1 MYAVFRGTQ
10 KKREGKEMA
19 KKKITRFLAGILCG
33 VMIFTSSGAEQFVY
47 AVQEQ
52 SAVEEEGS
60 LTENPDGENEDPQ
73 GEETEQT
80 PEEGENP
87 GEEENGDGESS
98 QEGENQEEESEPE
111 ESDSQEDENE
121 PEAEEGL
128 SDNSSEKPEEE
139 QDSDQD
145 GEERVSLDEKG
156 NIASGIVDEDY
167 GHIEW
172 VIDSKGALTVTG
184 TGDFAPVGISPRDTY
199 IPWNKFRTSI
209 TSAKVAV
216 NGMTDTSYMFYG
228 CSKVTEIDL
237 KDLNTSLVTDMS
249 AMFSGCSSLIDLDI
263 ANFNTSEVKKMG
275 SMFRYCECLKELD
288 LSKFDTS
295 KVENMWYMFSGC
307 SGLTSLDLSMFDTS
321 NVSYMDHMFLGC
333 SSLAKLNL
341 GDFATSN
348 VTDMGNMFSG
358 CKNLKQLDVSK
369 FDTSNVRYMNKMFY
383 ECESLGSLNVSN
395 FDTGKVLDMSAMFF
409 HCETVTNLDVSNFN
423 TKNTTDMSAMFCHCE
438 SLTKLDVSNFDT
450 SKVTDMCEMFDFCNN
465 LISLDI
471 SGFNTSKVK
480 NMGEMF
486 SWCGKLTSIDVSG
499 FDTSKVTST
508 TSMFNGCS
516 NLEKLDVSGFNTGM
530 VKNMNDMFNDCR
542 KIKSL
547 DVSNFSTSNVMSM
560 AGMFSDCKSLKNL
573 DVSNFDTN
581 NVMSMSGMFKNCCD
595 LEELK
600 VNGFDTKNVSAM
612 SYMFMGCKSLL
623 NLDLS
628 KFDMNQ
634 ITNTLAKD
642 MLKDC
647 DNLQQLRNPCNVKV
661 CVVLPGDS
669 TDIWYQSDGTVVKEL
684 PQNLPYSVTLG
695 KNFIPEEFG
704 EEGKVAYKQYILGVY
719 DENLKTPIEN
729 VLVSV
734 NGKCYK
740 TDKNGN
746 IEFSE
751 VKPQISNVV
760 FSKDGYE
767 KQEQDLEFTKM
778 QKVDIYMKPQ
788 PNAGLRVRVPDLN
801 MSAPMKCSVDVGG
814 QKIPWLDMDF
824 SLSSNKWKGDREG
837 VSPSLPV
844 KISYD
849 ENTKLTKILVG
860 FAEKD
865 AQGDVNKESYENM
878 KNLCKWVGN
887 KKNVQAVE
895 KFMKQHGMIQDAKMS
910 GISVS
915 STMMGYIDYD
925 QISNE
930 IVDSGM
936 IVAMSGSGT
945 ISYRPQ
951 YTGGVFYVKATLTMS
966 AQGTLLVEWSEEGTS
981 MVGQLDLGQALGIAG
996 GVGTSSAHIEVG
1008 AEGAL
1013 GEKIMIPFIN
1023 AKESLTI
1030 TANATV
1036 YAEVKLFIISAK
1048 KKHKY
1053 PAIILWPR
1061 AEENQ
1066 KSVMEEVFNNF
1077 DTFELVP
1084 RDYAIHPFNGNL
1096 RGISGLDADDVYPDG
1111 TPEMV
1116 RLADGSLLAVWVT
1129 DFGTKSAENR
1139 TTLVYSVRKEN
1150 HWSRPE
1156 AVSETGRADFS
1167 PVLTVEGNKA
1177 YLVWTNLDHVLET
1190 DFTVEEM
1197 LAATDVYF
1205 AVYENGSFGEP
1216 VQLSESGNGR
1226 LETCVDIA
1234 TDGDMQIVAWLENT
1248 ENNVFMSSG
1257 SNSIY
1262 VRTCE
1267 NGIWGEKKCI
1277 AGELNPI
1284 TSMAVSIESGGLYV
1298 AYTMDLDGDS
1308 ETAGDVEVF
1317 LYRNGNT
1324 ERITSDS
1331 RNDKEVVLL
1340 GNRLYWSADNEIM
1353 WMTVNGTGYVKATGI
1368 ESGLAYKVME
1378 NAGKHAILTENAEG
1392 YDSVLCLSTENGS
1405 NFSKAIPVTDCGKK
1419 ISDYAAAYLGNGEVA
1434 ALTFEREI
1442 LENPTE
1448 TDVYGNT
1455 NLRVYEKLEAANL
1468 VVDGI
1473 YIEEEKV
1480 APGATI
1486 PVELSI
1492 YNGASRDLTGVEVTI
1507 TCGDSVVADHV
1518 AVSCQIGAGESG
1530 TVTTECQIGD
1540 FSEITMLRAQVIP
1553 KDYEDTDLSDNTA
1566 EVEIGS
1572 CDLAL
1577 QDTEITL
1584 QDNGTA
1590 VLVGKLAN
1598 NGFVPAQNVRLRLL
1612 AGGYEGEEIFSD
1624 TYGSLA
1630 AGAENMV
1637 TCTIPASCLDFE
1649 SAFDGKYI
1657 YFSCDTDT
1665 QESKYDNNSGNLV
1678 VFPRAVAGIELTEET
1693 LSLPVKSRGNL
1704 HAHVT
1709 PADAFEQKICY
1720 VSDNT
1725 MVAVAD
1731 DNGVVT
1737 AVGAGTATITAITAD
1752 GGFAKSCEVTVT
1764 EAEAGEIVYG
1774 LDQNSL
1780 SLEKGKTGQLVVTD
1794 AEGNAPVD
1802 MLKWVSS
1809 DETIATVDE
1818 NGLVTAVAAGN
1829 ADVSVSVGE
1838 KFFDSCVVE
1847 VTDKEIQALLL
1858 DESSITLTEGETK
1871 PLQISIVPKD
1881 TVSDK
1886 TLLYVSGD
1894 EAVAT
1899 VDANGVV
1906 TAVAEGTAQITVTS
1920 VNGKEA
1926 SCQIYVEAL
1935 PRFTVIFDSGLGDE
1949 PQMVENIL
1957 SGNTIALPQTP
1968 TRSGYRFAGWYTQKG
1983 GAGELFTETTVV
1995 TESLTVYAYWIKGET
2010 TEDFLVEQI
2019 PDQVYTGSQIKP
2031 VPVVMDGGLLL
2042 QQGTDYTVAYKNNV
2056 KAGIAQVTIKGK
2068 GNYTKSIVTEFRI
2081 VPKSLTADDISL
2093 TAEDLKMGKIGSLLK
2108 PKVTVKDGKKKLS
2121 VGKEYEISFAEQYY
2135 TQELAGQE
2143 FTVTV
2148 TGLGNYTDTAETS
2161 FHIYR
2166 QAVSGF
2172 VIDPIENQIYTGSVV
2187 EPQVK
2192 VYASKQEQKAGVALT
2207 EGSDYSV
2214 SYLANDKAGTAKVV
2228 ITGEGVYGGTKSFS
2242 FKIVSKKLDDA
2253 DIDPQEQS
2261 ILVKLEQDSL
2271 IYTGGA
2277 LKPAVEVTYGE
2288 RALTEGKDYTV
2299 SYQNNVNVPAP
2310 GAADTKQPCVTVK
2323 GKGSYAGSVK
2333 KYFTIMPKTMTE
2345 EEGIT
2350 VTVQDVRTTKENV
2363 AVKPKITVKD
2373 GKKSLKEGKDYQVD
2387 YGEWTLAMENAG
2399 SRPEIMITGKEGGN
2413 YAFAESG
2420 DGVIT
2425 KRFHIYSGA
2434 ESIAQCSLSL
2444 SLEQEGQASENEE
2457 IAATYTG
2464 TAIRPAVIVRDGEE
2478 TLTEG
2483 KDYTVAYKNN
2493 TNVPKDGVKESGKP
2507 QVVIKGRGRFTGNV
2521 VRTFSIEPLDLSQMQ
2536 ELTVSVKDVKYTGK
2550 ALKPAVTVVSGKRTL
2565 KSGKDYVITYENNVH
2580 KAEKD
2585 AEAAPQVT
2593 IRGKGN
2599 YTGEVKETFRIYAKD
2614 ISKTVVDKIPN
2625 QVYTGSSIE
2634 PEVTVRANKKDE
2646 TGLAAESYT
2655 VSYQKNVKVGRGEV
2669 VIAGKGEYGG
2679 TKTVKFVILP
2689 KWLAWLK

>member
-1 MYAVFRGTQ
+1 
-10 KKREGKEMA
+10 MA
-19 KKKITRFLAGILCG
+19 KKKITRFLVGILCG

-80 PEEGENP
+80 PEEDENP

-98 QEGENQEEESEPE
+98 QEGEKQEEESEPE

-121 PEAEEGL
+121 PDAEEGI

-145 GEERVSLDEKG
+145 GEERVSLDEEG
-156 NIASGIVDEDY
+156 NIASGEINEKY
-167 GHIEW
+167 GHIKW
-172 VIDSKGALTVTG
+172 VIDSEGTLTVTG
-184 TGDFAPVGISPRDTY
+184 TGDLSYQHDYGSN
-199 IPWNKFRTSI
+199 IPWYPYRESI
-209 TSAKVAV
+209 VNAKISVS
-216 NGMTDTSYMFYG
+216 GMKNASFMFYG
-228 CSKVTEIDL
+228 L
-237 KDLNTSLVTDMS
+237 KNMTN
-249 AMFSGCSSLIDLDI
+249 LDI
-263 ANFNTSEVKKMG
+263 SE
-275 SMFRYCECLKELD
+275 
-288 LSKFDTS
+288 FDTS
-295 KVENMWYMFSGC
+295 AVTNMNHMFSGC
-307 SGLTSLDLSMFDTS
+307 SGLTSL
-321 NVSYMDHMFLGC
+321 NVSG
-333 SSLAKLNL
+333 LN
-341 GDFATSN
+341 TSN
-348 VTDMGNMFSG
+348 VTDMSYMFGNCSG
-358 CKNLKQLDVSK
+358 L
-369 FDTSNVRYMNKMFY
+369 T
-383 ECESLGSLNVSN
+383 SLNVSGLN
-395 FDTGKVLDMSAMFF
+395 T
-409 HCETVTNLDVSNFN
+409 SNV
-423 TKNTTDMSAMFCHCE
+423 TDMSAMFGSC
-438 SLTKLDVSNFDT
+438 SGLTSLDVSRLDT
-450 SKVTDMCEMFDFCNN
+450 SNVTDMSCMFSGCSGLTSLNVSSLNTSNVTNMRSMFADCSGLTSLNVSGLNTSNVTKMSGMFSTCRGLTSLDVSRLDTSNVTTMSAMFCNCN
-465 LISLDI
+465 GLASLDI
-471 SGFNTSKVK
+471 SSFKMSNVTK
-480 NMGEMF
+480 MEEMF
-486 SWCGKLTSIDVSG
+486 RDCSGLTNLNLGRLDTSRVESMKLAFAHCRGLTSLDLGGLDTSSVKKMDSMFLDCSGLTDLDVSGFDTSNVTEMGSMFAYCSGLTDLDVSGFDTSNVTGMGHMFAYCSGLTDLDVSG
-499 FDTSKVTST
+499 FDTSKVTS
-508 TSMFNGCS
+508 MFNMFYVCS
-516 NLEKLDVSGFNTGM
+516 
-530 VKNMNDMFNDCR
+530 
-542 KIKSL
+542 
-547 DVSNFSTSNVMSM
+547 
-560 AGMFSDCKSLKNL
+560 SLK
-573 DVSNFDTN
+573 
-581 NVMSMSGMFKNCCD
+581 
-595 LEELK
+595 
-600 VNGFDTKNVSAM
+600 
-612 SYMFMGCKSLL
+612 Y
-623 NLDLS
+623 LDLS
-628 KFDMNQ
+628 SFDMASTTWNNEMTYGPLLDHCNELNTIQ
-634 ITNTLAKD
+634 APYNVKYNIALPGASTSKWYKSDGTVMTYLPKDLSGSIVLGKDYIPRDADAYGQYMLTVYDEDTGLPIPGVTISDSNVSYKSKRNGVLKLAGKFEELSGITLAKD
-642 MLKDC
+642 GYETKKTNIKIDSKGGNKVYLKK
-647 DNLQQLRNPCNVKV
+647 NNKVNV
-661 CVVLPGDS
+661 P
-669 TDIWYQSDGTVVKEL
+669 TPDISAKIPLKAEIDG
-684 PQNLPYSVTLG
+684 
-695 KNFIPEEFG
+695 G
-704 EEGKVAYKQYILGVY
+704 EE
-719 DENLKTPIEN
+719 
-729 VLVSV
+729 
-734 NGKCYK
+734 
-740 TDKNGN
+740 
-746 IEFSE
+746 
-751 VKPQISNVV
+751 
-760 FSKDGYE
+760 
-767 KQEQDLEFTKM
+767 
-778 QKVDIYMKPQ
+778 
-788 PNAGLRVRVPDLN
+788 
-801 MSAPMKCSVDVGG
+801 VG
-814 QKIPWLDMDF
+814 KIPWLDTEF
-824 SLSSNKWKGDREG
+824 EINLFEKSE
-837 VSPSLPV
+837 
-844 KISYD
+844 
-849 ENTKLTKILVG
+849 
-860 FAEKD
+860 EKD
-865 AQGDVNKESYENM
+865 GWETTTSIPVNVEYDKDKDTMKVTFGVKRTDEPDEETIYDAM
-878 KNLCKWVGN
+878 KNLCGKIGN
-887 KKNVQAVE
+887 GKSGKAVKNMLDKKL
-895 KFMKQHGMIQDAKMS
+895 FKQKGEL
-910 GISVS
+910 GITIES
-915 STMMGYIDYD
+915 SIMGYFEMDCSTHELI
-925 QISNE
+925 E
-930 IVDSGM
+930 SGAY
-936 IVAMSGSGT
+936 VALSGQGELT
-945 ISYRPQ
+945 YRPSFAL
-951 YTGGVFYVKATLTMS
+951 GIFYVKASLELS
-966 AQGTLLVEWSEEGTS
+966 AQGTLSITCKNQNIVYSGT
-981 MVGQLDLGQALGIAG
+981 LELGQAIGIGAGAG
-996 GVGTSSAHIEVG
+996 GDL
-1008 AEGAL
+1008 L
-1013 GEKIMIPFIN
+1013 GVELGVTGELTEIMRFPWKN
-1023 AKESLTI
+1023 AKESF
-1030 TANATV
+1030 
-1036 YAEVKLFIISAK
+1036 EVQASVAGYVDVRVLGSLDGFPKSFPPLLD
-1048 KKHKY
+1048 Y
-1053 PAIILWPR
+1053 TLWP
-1061 AEENQ
+1061 EIKNNKE
-1066 KSVMEEVFNNF
+1066 KSVTSVLQVEDMKFK
-1077 DTFELVP
+1077 P
-1084 RDYAIHPFNGNL
+1084 RNYVTQSVNENDG
-1096 RGISGLDADDVYPDG
+1096 GSTKLDADNIYPDG

-1116 RLADGSLLAVWVT
+1116 QISDGTLLAVWVA
-1129 DFGTKSAENR
+1129 DLGTKSEENR
-1139 TTLVYSVRKEN
+1139 TTLVYSVRTGDQ
-1150 HWSRPE
+1150 WSSPK
-1156 AVSETGRADFS
+1156 AVCETGRGDFYPKLMAD
-1167 PVLTVEGNKA
+1167 GDRA
-1177 YLVWTNLDHVLET
+1177 YLVWTNLDHEMET
-1190 DFTVEEM
+1190 DATIEEM
-1197 LAATDVYF
+1197 LAATDVYY
-1205 AVYENGSFGEP
+1205 AVFENGSFGIPE
-1216 VQLSESGNGR
+1216 LITESGNGR
-1226 LETCVDIA
+1226 LETLVNIA
-1234 TDGDMQIVAWLENT
+1234 ADGESQTVVWVENS
-1248 ENNVFMSSG
+1248 ENNFFLLKG
-1257 SNSIY
+1257 KNSIY
-1262 VRTCE
+1262 QRTCE
-1267 NGIWGEKKCI
+1267 NGVWGQKKCL
-1277 AGELNPI
+1277 AGELNDI
-1284 TSMAVSIESGGLYV
+1284 SSLATAYVDGKLSV
-1298 AYTMDLDGDS
+1298 AYTMDLDDDCETTGD
-1308 ETAGDVEVF
+1308 TEVF
-1317 LYRNGNT
+1317 LYRDGET
-1324 ERITSDS
+1324 KRITSDNCS
-1331 RNDKEVVLL
+1331 ERSVAFL
-1340 GNRLYWSADNEIM
+1340 GNTLYWCGPDEIM
-1353 WMTVNGTGYVKATGI
+1353 QAPGDGNGNVSSTGVSSANSYRVMEKDGERAILVNAVNGF
-1368 ESGLAYKVME
+1368 ESTLYMAHGNE
-1378 NAGKHAILTENAEG
+1378 ET
-1392 YDSVLCLSTENGS
+1392 
-1405 NFSKAIPVTDCGKK
+1405 FSEAIPVTDGGKK

-1434 ALTFEREI
+1434 ALTFEREV

-1448 TDVYGNT
+1448 TDIYGNT
-1455 NLRVYEKLEAANL
+1455 NLRVYEKLEAASL
-1468 VVDGI
+1468 VVDSI

-1507 TCGDSVVADHV
+1507 TCGDSVVADQV

-1530 TVTTECQIGD
+1530 TVTTECKVGEL
-1540 FSEITMLRAQVIP
+1540 SEITMLRAQVIP

-1566 EVEIGS
+1566 EVEVGS

-1637 TCTIPASCLDFE
+1637 TCTIPASCLDFK

-1665 QESKYDNNSGNLV
+1665 QESRYDNNSGNLV
-1678 VFPRAVAGIELTEET
+1678 VFPRAVTGIELTEET
-1693 LSLPVKSRGNL
+1693 LSLSVKSRGNL

-1709 PADAFEQKICY
+1709 PADAFEQEICY

-1731 DNGVVT
+1731 DKGVVT

-1764 EAEAGEIVYG
+1764 EAEAGETVYG
-1774 LDQNSL
+1774 LDQHAL
-1780 SLEKGKTGQLVVTD
+1780 SLEKGKTSQLAVKD
-1794 AEGNAPVD
+1794 AEGNAPAD
-1802 MLKWVSS
+1802 ALKWVSS

-1818 NGLVTAVAAGN
+1818 NGLVTAIAAGSV
-1829 ADVSVSVGE
+1829 DVSVSIGE
-1838 KFFDSCVVE
+1838 NFFDSCVVE

-1858 DESSITLTEGETK
+1858 DENSITLTEGETRS
-1871 PLQISIVPKD
+1871 LQVSIVPKK

-1886 TLLYVSGD
+1886 TLSFTSSD

-1899 VDANGVV
+1899 VDGNGVI
-1906 TAVAEGTAQITVTS
+1906 TAVAGGTAQITVTS

-1926 SCQIYVEAL
+1926 FCQVYVEAL
-1935 PRFTVIFDSGLGDE
+1935 PRYTVLFDSDLGDE
-1949 PQMVENIL
+1949 PQMVEGIL
-1957 SGNTIALPQTP
+1957 SGNTIALPQAP

-1983 GAGELFTETTVV
+1983 GAGEPFTETTVV
-1995 TESLTVYAYWIKGET
+1995 TESLTVYAHWIKEEKPEEPQG
-2010 TEDFLVEQI
+2010 FSVEQI

-2093 TAEDLKMGKIGSLLK
+2093 TAEDLKMGKAGSLVK

-2135 TQELAGQE
+2135 TQESAGQV

-2242 FKIVSKKLDDA
+2242 FKIISKKLDDA

-2271 IYTGGA
+2271 VYTGGA
-2277 LKPAVEVTYGE
+2277 LKPAVEVTFGE
-2288 RALTEGKDYTV
+2288 RTLTEGKDYTV

-2350 VTVQDVRTTKENV
+2350 VTVQDVRTTRENV

-2399 SRPEIMITGKEGGN
+2399 SRPEIKITGKEGGN

-2507 QVVIKGRGRFTGNV
+2507 QVVIKGKGRFTGNV

-2565 KSGKDYVITYENNVH
+2565 KSGKDYVITYENNVQ

-2646 TGLAAESYT
+2646 IGLAAESYT

>member
-1 MYAVFRGTQ
+1 
-10 KKREGKEMA
+10 MA

-60 LTENPDGENEDPQ
+60 LTGNPDGENEDPQ

-80 PEEGENP
+80 PEEGENS
-87 GEEENGDGESS
+87 GEEENGDGDSS
-98 QEGENQEEESEPE
+98 QEGEKQEEESEPE
-111 ESDSQEDENE
+111 ENENE

-288 LSKFDTS
+288 LSRFDTS
-295 KVENMWYMFSGC
+295 KVENMWYMFSEC

-321 NVSYMDHMFLGC
+321 NVSYMDHMFFGC

-341 GDFATSN
+341 GDFATGN

-369 FDTSNVRYMNKMFY
+369 FDTSSVRYMNKMFY

-409 HCETVTNLDVSNFN
+409 HCETVTNLDVGNFN

-450 SKVTDMCEMFDFCNN
+450 SKVTDMCEMFDSCNN

-647 DNLQQLRNPCNVKV
+647 DNLQQLRNPCNIKV

-684 PQNLPYSVTLG
+684 PQNLPYSITLG

-704 EEGKVAYKQYILGVY
+704 EEGKVAFKQYILGIY
-719 DENLKTPIEN
+719 DENLKAPLAN
-729 VLVSV
+729 VSV
-734 NGKCYK
+734 SMDGRCYK
-740 TDKNGN
+740 TDKNGILKLPAKSEELLGITFSKKGYETKRVDLKPDCKEENKIYLKQQENINVQIPKLSAKIPLKADVNLNNKTIPWIDMEYNINLFKKSVPLN
-746 IEFSE
+746 IETDSE
-751 VKPQISNVV
+751 KKTVKVSIGVEFEKDSSDEKKESRLGIKENEGCYDEMKQFCTSLKKCGKGDVIDQKEIKKLLEENKISKQKGEFGIDVE
-760 FSKDGYE
+760 SSLIGY
-767 KQEQDLEFTKM
+767 LEF
-778 QKVDIYMKPQ
+778 D
-788 PNAGLRVRVPDLN
+788 
-801 MSAPMKCSVDVGG
+801 
-814 QKIPWLDMDF
+814 
-824 SLSSNKWKGDREG
+824 
-837 VSPSLPV
+837 PV
-844 KISYD
+844 KNQLIEGGVY
-849 ENTKLTKILVG
+849 V
-860 FAEKD
+860 
-865 AQGDVNKESYENM
+865 
-878 KNLCKWVGN
+878 
-887 KKNVQAVE
+887 AV
-895 KFMKQHGMIQDAKMS
+895 S
-910 GISVS
+910 GKGKV
-915 STMMGYIDYD
+915 
-925 QISNE
+925 E
-930 IVDSGM
+930 
-936 IVAMSGSGT
+936 
-945 ISYRPQ
+945 YRPAC
-951 YTGGVFYVKATLTMS
+951 GAGIIYVKGSLELS
-966 AQGTLLVEWSEEGTS
+966 AQGTLIISFIDQGASFYGTIEF
-981 MVGQLDLGQALGIAG
+981 GQMLSIAG
-996 GVGTSSAHIEVG
+996 GIGGEVAHLEIG
-1008 AEGAL
+1008 AEGKL
-1013 GEKIMIPFIN
+1013 EEKIKIPFEN
-1023 AKESLTI
+1023 GKESVEV
-1030 TANATV
+1030 NATV
-1036 YAEVKLFIISAK
+1036 TVYGEGSFFCFSKRIEKKLVD
-1048 KKHKY
+1048 Y
-1053 PAIILWPR
+1053 RLWP
-1061 AEENQ
+1061 EI
-1066 KSVMEEVFNNF
+1066 KSNSEKSAASVLQVEDMEFMS
-1077 DTFELVP
+1077 
-1084 RDYAIHPFNGNL
+1084 RDYVTQSFTGNA
-1096 RGISGLDADDVYPDG
+1096 RGRNKLDVDNIYPDG
-1111 TPEMV
+1111 TPELV
-1116 RLADGSLLAVWVT
+1116 QISDGTLLTVWVT
-1129 DFGTKSAENR
+1129 DLGTKSEENR
-1139 TTLVYSVRKEN
+1139 TTLVYSVRTGDQ
-1150 HWSRPE
+1150 WSSPKT
-1156 AVSETGRADFS
+1156 VCETGRGDFYPKLMAD
-1167 PVLTVEGNKA
+1167 GDRA
-1177 YLVWTNLDHVLET
+1177 YLVWTNMDHEMET
-1190 DFTVEEM
+1190 DATIEEM
-1197 LAATDVYF
+1197 LAATDVYY
-1205 AVYENGSFGEP
+1205 AVYENGSFGIPE
-1216 VQLSESGNGR
+1216 LITESGNGR
-1226 LETCVDIA
+1226 LETMVNLAVNGNTQTVVWVENSENDIYLLN
-1234 TDGDMQIVAWLENT
+1234 GK
-1248 ENNVFMSSG
+1248 
-1257 SNSIY
+1257 NSIY
-1262 VRTCE
+1262 QRTCE
-1267 NGIWGEKKCI
+1267 NGVWEPEKCL
-1277 AGELNPI
+1277 ASELNDI
-1284 TSMAVSIESGGLYV
+1284 TSLAASYVNGHLAV
-1298 AYTMDLDGDS
+1298 AYTMDMDDDCATTGD
-1308 ETAGDVEVF
+1308 TEVF
-1317 LYRNGNT
+1317 LYKDGET
-1324 ERITSDS
+1324 KRITSNNSCDRS
-1331 RNDKEVVLL
+1331 VSFL
-1340 GNRLYWSADNEIM
+1340 GSTLYWCGTDEIM
-1353 WMTVNGTGYVKATGI
+1353 QAPGDGSGNDSSTGVSSANSYQVMEKNGERAILVNVVNGF
-1368 ESGLAYKVME
+1368 ESTLYLAWK
-1378 NAGKHAILTENAEG
+1378 
-1392 YDSVLCLSTENGS
+1392 NGET
-1405 NFSKAIPVTDCGKK
+1405 FSKAIPVTDCGKK
-1419 ISDYAAAYLGNGEVA
+1419 ISDYAATYLGNGEVA

-1507 TCGDSVVADHV
+1507 TCGGSVVADHV

-1540 FSEITMLRAQVIP
+1540 LSEITMLRAQVIP

-1678 VFPRAVAGIELTEET
+1678 VFPRAVTGIELTEET

-1802 MLKWVSS
+1802 VLKWVSS

-1926 SCQIYVEAL
+1926 SCQVYVEAL

-1995 TESLTVYAYWIKGET
+1995 TESLTVYAYWVKGET

-2261 ILVKLEQDSL
+2261 ILVKLEQDNL
-2271 IYTGGA
+2271 VYTGGA
-2277 LKPAVEVTYGE
+2277 LKPAVEVTFGE

-2387 YGEWTLAMENAG
+2387 YGEWTLAMENTG
-2399 SRPEIMITGKEGGN
+2399 SRPEIKITGKEGGN

-2434 ESIAQCSLSL
+2434 ESIAQCTLSL

-2507 QVVIKGRGRFTGNV
+2507 QVVIKGKGRFTGNV
-2521 VRTFSIEPLDLSQMQ
+2521 VRTFSIKPLDLSQMQ

-2565 KSGKDYVITYENNVH
+2565 KSGKDYVITYENNVQ

>member
-1 MYAVFRGTQ
+1 
-10 KKREGKEMA
+10 MA

-73 GEETEQT
+73 GEEIEQT

-98 QEGENQEEESEPE
+98 QEGENQEEESESE
-111 ESDSQEDENE
+111 ESDSQEDENA

-139 QDSDQD
+139 QDSDLD
-145 GEERVSLDEKG
+145 GEERVSLDEEG
-156 NIASGIVDEDY
+156 NIANGEINEKY
-167 GHIEW
+167 GHIKW
-172 VIDSKGALTVTG
+172 VIDSEGTLTVTG
-184 TGDFAPVGISPRDTY
+184 TGDFAPLIDDGKRYKY
-199 IPWNKFRTSI
+199 IPWYKYNRQIKSAVVNIQEI
-209 TSAKVAV
+209 TSTADMFCMCQFMEKV
-216 NGMTDTSYMFYG
+216 
-228 CSKVTEIDL
+228 DL
-237 KDLNTSLVTDMS
+237 KN
-249 AMFSGCSSLIDLDI
+249 LD
-263 ANFNTSEVKKMG
+263 
-275 SMFRYCECLKELD
+275 
-288 LSKFDTS
+288 
-295 KVENMWYMFSGC
+295 
-307 SGLTSLDLSMFDTS
+307 
-321 NVSYMDHMFLGC
+321 
-333 SSLAKLNL
+333 
-341 GDFATSN
+341 TSN
-348 VTDMGNMFSG
+348 VTDMSRMFFKCASLLELNLEDFET
-358 CKNLKQLDVSK
+358 KNVKDMSE
-369 FDTSNVRYMNKMFY
+369 MFY
-383 ECESLGSLNVSN
+383 GNQSLRLLNISTFNTENTEDMSGMFYNCMLLKELNVS
-395 FDTGKVLDMSAMFF
+395 
-409 HCETVTNLDVSNFN
+409 
-423 TKNTTDMSAMFCHCE
+423 
-438 SLTKLDVSNFDT
+438 
-450 SKVTDMCEMFDFCNN
+450 
-465 LISLDI
+465 
-471 SGFNTSKVK
+471 GFKTSKVK
-480 NMGEMF
+480 NMSEMF
-486 SWCGKLTSIDVSG
+486 GGLETVKELDVSG
-499 FDTSKVTST
+499 FDTSNVTNMEGMFEDTNIPVLDVSGFDTSNVTTMSKMFEYCDVSILDVSRFDTSNVTNMSCMFAACKKLEKIDLKNFYTENVEYMDGMFSQCESLQEIDISNFT
-508 TSMFNGCS
+508 TSKVVNMAHMFRGCKALKKIDLSTMDTRNVTEMNMMFGECTSLKELDLSTFCTENVGSMGYMFNGCS
-516 NLEKLDVSGFNTGM
+516 NLEILDISNFCTSKVVSMEAMFRECQSIKKLD
-530 VKNMNDMFNDCR
+530 
-542 KIKSL
+542 L
-547 DVSNFSTSNVMSM
+547 
-560 AGMFSDCKSLKNL
+560 
-573 DVSNFDTN
+573 SNFDTSEVLDMN
-581 NVMSMSGMFKNCCD
+581 KMFEGCSKIKKIDMSRFDTTKVKRIADIFLGCD
-595 LEELK
+595 ELK
-600 VNGFDTKNVSAM
+600 MIRTPI
-612 SYMFMGCKSLL
+612 
-623 NLDLS
+623 NLGAIGQLPV
-628 KFDMNQ
+628 
-634 ITNTLAKD
+634 AK
-642 MLKDC
+642 
-647 DNLQQLRNPCNVKV
+647 
-661 CVVLPGDS
+661 GDK
-669 TDIWYQSDGTVVKEL
+669 WYNSDGVVITEL
-684 PQNLPYSVTLG
+684 PQNL
-695 KNFIPEEFG
+695 KNSILICKNRIPS
-704 EEGKVAYKQYILGVY
+704 EGSWEGDSSYKQYIIAVY
-719 DENLKTPIEN
+719 SEELKAPLAN
-729 VLVSV
+729 VSV
-734 NGKCYK
+734 SMDGRCYK
-740 TDKNGN
+740 TDKNGILKLPAKSEELLGITFSKKGYETKRVDLKPDCKEENKIYLKQQENINVQIPKLSAKIPLKADVKLNNKTIPWIDMEYNINLFKKSVPLN
-746 IEFSE
+746 IETDSE
-751 VKPQISNVV
+751 KKTVKVSIGVEFEKDSSDEKKESRLGIKENEGCYDEMKQFCTSLKKCGKGDVIDQKEIKKLLEENKISKQKGEFGIDVE
-760 FSKDGYE
+760 SSLIGY
-767 KQEQDLEFTKM
+767 LEF
-778 QKVDIYMKPQ
+778 D
-788 PNAGLRVRVPDLN
+788 
-801 MSAPMKCSVDVGG
+801 
-814 QKIPWLDMDF
+814 
-824 SLSSNKWKGDREG
+824 
-837 VSPSLPV
+837 PV
-844 KISYD
+844 KNQLIEGGVY
-849 ENTKLTKILVG
+849 V
-860 FAEKD
+860 
-865 AQGDVNKESYENM
+865 
-878 KNLCKWVGN
+878 
-887 KKNVQAVE
+887 AV
-895 KFMKQHGMIQDAKMS
+895 S
-910 GISVS
+910 GKGKV
-915 STMMGYIDYD
+915 
-925 QISNE
+925 E
-930 IVDSGM
+930 
-936 IVAMSGSGT
+936 
-945 ISYRPQ
+945 YRPAC
-951 YTGGVFYVKATLTMS
+951 GAGIIYVKGSLELS
-966 AQGTLLVEWSEEGTS
+966 AQGTLIISFIDQGASFYGTIEF
-981 MVGQLDLGQALGIAG
+981 GQMLSIAG
-996 GVGTSSAHIEVG
+996 GIGGEVAHLEIG
-1008 AEGAL
+1008 AEGKL
-1013 GEKIMIPFIN
+1013 EEKIKIPFEN
-1023 AKESLTI
+1023 GKESVEV
-1030 TANATV
+1030 NATV
-1036 YAEVKLFIISAK
+1036 TVYGEGSFFCFSKRIEKKLVD
-1048 KKHKY
+1048 Y
-1053 PAIILWPR
+1053 RLWP
-1061 AEENQ
+1061 EI
-1066 KSVMEEVFNNF
+1066 KSNSEKSAASVLQVEDMEFM
-1077 DTFELVP
+1077 P
-1084 RDYAIHPFNGNL
+1084 RDYVTQSFTGNAL
-1096 RGISGLDADDVYPDG
+1096 GRDKLDADNIYPDG
-1111 TPEMV
+1111 TPELV
-1116 RLADGSLLAVWVT
+1116 QTSDGTLLAVWVA
-1129 DFGTKSAENR
+1129 DLGTKSEENR
-1139 TTLVYSVRKEN
+1139 TTLVYSVRTGDQ
-1150 HWSRPE
+1150 WSSPKT
-1156 AVSETGRADFS
+1156 VCETGRGDFYPKLMAD
-1167 PVLTVEGNKA
+1167 GDRA
-1177 YLVWTNLDHVLET
+1177 YLVWTNMDHEMET
-1190 DFTVEEM
+1190 DATIEEM
-1197 LAATDVYF
+1197 LAATDVYY
-1205 AVYENGSFGEP
+1205 AVYENGSFGIPE
-1216 VQLSESGNGR
+1216 LITESGNGR
-1226 LETCVDIA
+1226 LETVVNLAVNGNTQTVVWVENSENDIYLLN
-1234 TDGDMQIVAWLENT
+1234 GK
-1248 ENNVFMSSG
+1248 
-1257 SNSIY
+1257 NSIY
-1262 VRTCE
+1262 QRTCE
-1267 NGIWGEKKCI
+1267 NGVWEAKKCL
-1277 AGELNPI
+1277 ASELNDI
-1284 TSMAVSIESGGLYV
+1284 TSLAASYVNGHLAV
-1298 AYTMDLDGDS
+1298 AYTMDMDDDCATTGD
-1308 ETAGDVEVF
+1308 TEVF
-1317 LYRNGNT
+1317 LYKDGET
-1324 ERITSDS
+1324 KRITSNNSCDRS
-1331 RNDKEVVLL
+1331 VSFL
-1340 GNRLYWSADNEIM
+1340 GSTLYWCDTDEIM
-1353 WMTVNGTGYVKATGI
+1353 QAPGDGSGNESSTGVSSANSYQVMEKNGERAILVNVVNGF
-1368 ESGLAYKVME
+1368 ESTLYLARK
-1378 NAGKHAILTENAEG
+1378 
-1392 YDSVLCLSTENGS
+1392 NGET
-1405 NFSKAIPVTDCGKK
+1405 FSKAIPVTDGGKK

-1434 ALTFEREI
+1434 ALTFEREV

-1448 TDVYGNT
+1448 TDIYGNT
-1455 NLRVYEKLEAANL
+1455 NLRVYEKLEAASL
-1468 VVDGI
+1468 VVDSI

-1507 TCGDSVVADHV
+1507 TCGDSVVADQV

-1530 TVTTECQIGD
+1530 TVTTECKVGEL
-1540 FSEITMLRAQVIP
+1540 SEITMLRAQVIP

-1566 EVEIGS
+1566 EVEVGS

-1637 TCTIPASCLDFE
+1637 TCTIPASCLDFK

-1665 QESKYDNNSGNLV
+1665 QESRYDNNSGNLV
-1678 VFPRAVAGIELTEET
+1678 VFPRAVTGIELTEET
-1693 LSLPVKSRGNL
+1693 LSLSVKSRGNL

-1709 PADAFEQKICY
+1709 PADAFEQEICY

-1731 DNGVVT
+1731 DKGVVT

-1764 EAEAGEIVYG
+1764 EAEAGETVYG
-1774 LDQNSL
+1774 LDQHAL
-1780 SLEKGKTGQLVVTD
+1780 SLEKGKTGQLAVKD
-1794 AEGNAPVD
+1794 AEGNAPAD
-1802 MLKWVSS
+1802 ALKWVSS

-1818 NGLVTAVAAGN
+1818 NGLVTAIAAGSV
-1829 ADVSVSVGE
+1829 DVSVSIGE
-1838 KFFDSCVVE
+1838 NFFDSCVVE

-1858 DESSITLTEGETK
+1858 DENSITLTEGETRS
-1871 PLQISIVPKD
+1871 LQVSIVPKK

-1886 TLLYVSGD
+1886 TLSFTSSD

-1899 VDANGVV
+1899 VDGNGVV
-1906 TAVAEGTAQITVTS
+1906 TAVAGGTAQITVTS

-1926 SCQIYVEAL
+1926 FCQVYVEAL
-1935 PRFTVIFDSGLGDE
+1935 PRYTVLFDSDLGDE
-1949 PQMVENIL
+1949 PQMVEGIL
-1957 SGNTIALPQTP
+1957 SGNTIALPQAP

-1983 GAGELFTETTVV
+1983 GAGEPFTETTVV
-1995 TESLTVYAYWIKGET
+1995 TESLTVYAHWIKEEKPEEPQG
-2010 TEDFLVEQI
+2010 FSVEQI

-2031 VPVVMDGGLLL
+2031 VPVVMDGGLML

-2093 TAEDLKMGKIGSLLK
+2093 TAEDLKMGKAGSLVK

-2135 TQELAGQE
+2135 TQESAGQE

-2172 VIDPIENQIYTGSVV
+2172 VIDPIENQIYSGSVV

-2271 IYTGGA
+2271 VYTGGA
-2277 LKPAVEVTYGE
+2277 LKPAVEVTFGE
-2288 RALTEGKDYTV
+2288 RTLTEGKDYTV

-2350 VTVQDVRTTKENV
+2350 VTVQDVRTTRENV

-2399 SRPEIMITGKEGGN
+2399 SRPEIKITGKEGGN

-2434 ESIAQCSLSL
+2434 ESIAQCTLSL

-2507 QVVIKGRGRFTGNV
+2507 QVVIKGKGRFTGNV

-2565 KSGKDYVITYENNVH
+2565 KSGKDYVITYENNVQ

>member
-1 MYAVFRGTQ
+1 
-10 KKREGKEMA
+10 MA

-33 VMIFTSSGAEQFVY
+33 VMIFISSGAEQFVY

-73 GEETEQT
+73 GEETVQT

-98 QEGENQEEESEPE
+98 QEGEKQEEESEPE

-121 PEAEEGL
+121 PDAEEGI

-145 GEERVSLDEKG
+145 GEERVSLDEEG
-156 NIASGIVDEDY
+156 NIASGEINEKY
-167 GHIEW
+167 GHIKW
-172 VIDSKGALTVTG
+172 AIDSEGTLTVTG
-184 TGDFAPVGISPRDTY
+184 TGDFAPPGTSENLMRY
-199 IPWNKFRTSI
+199 APWYKYTESI
-209 TSAKVAV
+209 VNAKINVSGMKDASCLFYGLDKLV
-216 NGMTDTSYMFYG
+216 NLDLSGFDTSKVINMSNMFST
-228 CSKVTEIDL
+228 CEKL
-237 KDLNTSLVTDMS
+237 TSLDLSGFDTSNVTSMS
-249 AMFSGCSSLIDLDI
+249 GMFVGCRGLTSLD
-263 ANFNTSEVKKMG
+263 V
-275 SMFRYCECLKELD
+275 
-288 LSKFDTS
+288 SKFDTS
-295 KVENMWYMFSGC
+295 KVTSMSNMFCRCRGLTSLDISKLDTSSATRMIGMFDGCRGLTSLDVSKLDTSRVTDMSYMFRECSRLTSLDLSGFNTSNVAKMASMFESCSSLTDLDVSVLDTSNVTKMASMFKSCSSLTNLDVSGLDTSNVKDMSEMFSSCSGLTNLDVSGLNTGNVTSMSDMFNDCSGLTNLDVSGFDTGSVTSMRGMFEGCSELTNLDVSGFDTSGVTDMWYMFSGC
-307 SGLTSLDLSMFDTS
+307 SGLTNLDVSEFDTSGVTSMYSMFSGCSGLTNLDLSSFDMESAKNYSTIFDGCNELNTIQTPYNVKEYVRLPGASTSKWYKSDGSVMFYLPKDLSGSIVLGKDYIPRDADAYGQYMLTVYDEDTGLPIPGVTISDS
-321 NVSYMDHMFLGC
+321 NVSYKSKRNGVLK
-333 SSLAKLNL
+333 LA
-341 GDFATSN
+341 G
-348 VTDMGNMFSG
+348 
-358 CKNLKQLDVSK
+358 K
-369 FDTSNVRYMNKMFY
+369 F
-383 ECESLGSLNVSN
+383 
-395 FDTGKVLDMSAMFF
+395 
-409 HCETVTNLDVSNFN
+409 
-423 TKNTTDMSAMFCHCE
+423 
-438 SLTKLDVSNFDT
+438 
-450 SKVTDMCEMFDFCNN
+450 
-465 LISLDI
+465 
-471 SGFNTSKVK
+471 
-480 NMGEMF
+480 
-486 SWCGKLTSIDVSG
+486 
-499 FDTSKVTST
+499 
-508 TSMFNGCS
+508 
-516 NLEKLDVSGFNTGM
+516 
-530 VKNMNDMFNDCR
+530 
-542 KIKSL
+542 
-547 DVSNFSTSNVMSM
+547 
-560 AGMFSDCKSLKNL
+560 
-573 DVSNFDTN
+573 
-581 NVMSMSGMFKNCCD
+581 
-595 LEELK
+595 EELS
-600 VNGFDTKNVSAM
+600 G
-612 SYMFMGCKSLL
+612 
-623 NLDLS
+623 
-628 KFDMNQ
+628 
-634 ITNTLAKD
+634 ITLAKD
-642 MLKDC
+642 GYETKKTNIKIDSKGGNKVYLKK
-647 DNLQQLRNPCNVKV
+647 NNKVNV
-661 CVVLPGDS
+661 P
-669 TDIWYQSDGTVVKEL
+669 TPDISAKIPLKAEIDG
-684 PQNLPYSVTLG
+684 
-695 KNFIPEEFG
+695 G
-704 EEGKVAYKQYILGVY
+704 EE
-719 DENLKTPIEN
+719 
-729 VLVSV
+729 
-734 NGKCYK
+734 
-740 TDKNGN
+740 
-746 IEFSE
+746 
-751 VKPQISNVV
+751 
-760 FSKDGYE
+760 
-767 KQEQDLEFTKM
+767 
-778 QKVDIYMKPQ
+778 
-788 PNAGLRVRVPDLN
+788 
-801 MSAPMKCSVDVGG
+801 VG
-814 QKIPWLDMDF
+814 KIPWLDTEF
-824 SLSSNKWKGDREG
+824 EINLFEKSE
-837 VSPSLPV
+837 
-844 KISYD
+844 
-849 ENTKLTKILVG
+849 
-860 FAEKD
+860 EKD
-865 AQGDVNKESYENM
+865 GWETTTSIPVNVEYDKDKDTMKVTFGVKRTDEPDEETIYDAM
-878 KNLCKWVGN
+878 KNLCGKIGN
-887 KKNVQAVE
+887 GKSGKAVKNMLDKKL
-895 KFMKQHGMIQDAKMS
+895 FKQKGEL
-910 GISVS
+910 GISIES
-915 STMMGYIDYD
+915 SIMGYFEMDCSTHELI
-925 QISNE
+925 E
-930 IVDSGM
+930 SGAY
-936 IVAMSGSGT
+936 VALSGQGELT
-945 ISYRPQ
+945 YRPSFAL
-951 YTGGVFYVKATLTMS
+951 GIFYVKASLELS
-966 AQGTLLVEWSEEGTS
+966 AQGTLSITCKNQNIVYSGT
-981 MVGQLDLGQALGIAG
+981 LELGQAIGIGAGAG
-996 GVGTSSAHIEVG
+996 GDL
-1008 AEGAL
+1008 L
-1013 GEKIMIPFIN
+1013 GVELGVTGELTEIMRFPWKN
-1023 AKESLTI
+1023 AKESF
-1030 TANATV
+1030 
-1036 YAEVKLFIISAK
+1036 EVQASVAGYVDVRVLGSLDGFPKSFPPLLD
-1048 KKHKY
+1048 Y
-1053 PAIILWPR
+1053 TLWP
-1061 AEENQ
+1061 EIKNNKE
-1066 KSVMEEVFNNF
+1066 KSVTSVLQVEDMKFK
-1077 DTFELVP
+1077 P
-1084 RDYAIHPFNGNL
+1084 RNYVTQSVNENDG
-1096 RGISGLDADDVYPDG
+1096 GSTKLDADNIYPDG

-1116 RLADGSLLAVWVT
+1116 QISDGTLLAVWVA
-1129 DFGTKSAENR
+1129 DLGTKSEENR
-1139 TTLVYSVRKEN
+1139 TTLVYSVRTGDQ
-1150 HWSRPE
+1150 WSSPK
-1156 AVSETGRADFS
+1156 AVCETGRGDFYPKLMAD
-1167 PVLTVEGNKA
+1167 GDRA
-1177 YLVWTNLDHVLET
+1177 YLVWTNLDHEMET
-1190 DFTVEEM
+1190 DATIEEM
-1197 LAATDVYF
+1197 LAATDVYY
-1205 AVYENGSFGEP
+1205 AVFENGSFGIPE
-1216 VQLSESGNGR
+1216 LITESGNGR
-1226 LETCVDIA
+1226 LETLVNIA
-1234 TDGDMQIVAWLENT
+1234 ADGESQTVVWVENS
-1248 ENNVFMSSG
+1248 ENNFFLLKG
-1257 SNSIY
+1257 KNSIY
-1262 VRTCE
+1262 QRTCE
-1267 NGIWGEKKCI
+1267 NGVWGQKKCL
-1277 AGELNPI
+1277 AGELNDI
-1284 TSMAVSIESGGLYV
+1284 SSLAAAYVDGKLSV
-1298 AYTMDLDGDS
+1298 AYTMDLDDDCETTGD
-1308 ETAGDVEVF
+1308 TEVF
-1317 LYRNGNT
+1317 LYRDGET
-1324 ERITSDS
+1324 KRITSDNCS
-1331 RNDKEVVLL
+1331 ERSVAFL
-1340 GNRLYWSADNEIM
+1340 GNTLYWCGPDEIM
-1353 WMTVNGTGYVKATGI
+1353 QAPGDGNGNVSSTGVSSANSYRVMEKDGERAILVNAVNGF
-1368 ESGLAYKVME
+1368 ESTLYMAHGNE
-1378 NAGKHAILTENAEG
+1378 ET
-1392 YDSVLCLSTENGS
+1392 
-1405 NFSKAIPVTDCGKK
+1405 FSEAIPVTDGGKK

-1434 ALTFEREI
+1434 ALTFEREV

-1448 TDVYGNT
+1448 TDIYGNT
-1455 NLRVYEKLEAANL
+1455 NLRVYEKLEAASL
-1468 VVDGI
+1468 VVDSI

-1507 TCGDSVVADHV
+1507 TCGDSVVADQV

-1530 TVTTECQIGD
+1530 TVTTECKVGEL
-1540 FSEITMLRAQVIP
+1540 SEITMLRAQVIP

-1566 EVEIGS
+1566 EVEVGS

-1637 TCTIPASCLDFE
+1637 TCTIPASCLDFK

-1665 QESKYDNNSGNLV
+1665 QESRYDNNSGNLV
-1678 VFPRAVAGIELTEET
+1678 VFPRAVTGIELTEET
-1693 LSLPVKSRGNL
+1693 LSLSVKSRGNL

-1709 PADAFEQKICY
+1709 PADAFEQEICY

-1731 DNGVVT
+1731 DKGVVT

-1764 EAEAGEIVYG
+1764 EAEAGETVYG
-1774 LDQNSL
+1774 LDQHAL
-1780 SLEKGKTGQLVVTD
+1780 SLEKGKTGQLAVKD
-1794 AEGNAPVD
+1794 AEGNAPAD
-1802 MLKWVSS
+1802 ALKWVSS

-1818 NGLVTAVAAGN
+1818 NGLVTAIAAGSV
-1829 ADVSVSVGE
+1829 DVSVSIGE
-1838 KFFDSCVVE
+1838 NFFDSCVVE

-1858 DESSITLTEGETK
+1858 DENSITLTEGETRS
-1871 PLQISIVPKD
+1871 LQVSIVPKK

-1886 TLLYVSGD
+1886 TLSFTSSD

-1899 VDANGVV
+1899 VDGNGVV
-1906 TAVAEGTAQITVTS
+1906 TAVAGGTAQITVTS

-1926 SCQIYVEAL
+1926 FCQVYVEAL
-1935 PRFTVIFDSGLGDE
+1935 PRYTVLFDSDLGDE
-1949 PQMVENIL
+1949 PQMVEGIL
-1957 SGNTIALPQTP
+1957 SGNTIALPQAP

-1983 GAGELFTETTVV
+1983 GAGEPFTETTVV
-1995 TESLTVYAYWIKGET
+1995 TESLTVYAHWIKEEKPEEPQG
-2010 TEDFLVEQI
+2010 FSVEQI

-2031 VPVVMDGGLLL
+2031 VPVVMDGGLML

-2093 TAEDLKMGKIGSLLK
+2093 TAEDLKMGKAGSLVK

-2135 TQELAGQE
+2135 TQESAGQE

-2172 VIDPIENQIYTGSVV
+2172 VIDPIENQIYSGSVV

-2271 IYTGGA
+2271 VYTGGA
-2277 LKPAVEVTYGE
+2277 LKPAVEVTFGE
-2288 RALTEGKDYTV
+2288 RTLTEGKDYTV

-2350 VTVQDVRTTKENV
+2350 VTVQDVRTTRENV

-2399 SRPEIMITGKEGGN
+2399 SRPEIKITGKEGGN

-2434 ESIAQCSLSL
+2434 ESIAQCTLSL

-2507 QVVIKGRGRFTGNV
+2507 QVVIKGKGRFTGNV
-2521 VRTFSIEPLDLSQMQ
+2521 VRAFSIEPLDLSQMQ

-2565 KSGKDYVITYENNVH
+2565 KSGKDYVITYENNVQ